1 MKAKWFIWLGTC
13 SLRDLY
19 LTTGVCSTAQ
29 FHCRQ
34 AFILFKQAFHTY
46 WMNDCENT
54 SFVQSEIRKII
65 VLHTGR
71 HQMASNFWNV
81 SVSKKI
87 SQYVWIKNIIPPYP
101 WYHGKCLNDSYS
113 LVAMHQKPHS
123 FAALASS
130 LFWWIV
136 TRKKIVRTHF
146 PQNNLYI
153 LTFLK
158 GSPCNGQPATDLE
171 AIIQRCHPSKF
182 CWHPPGRC

>member
-1 MKAKWFIWLGTC
+1 MIH
-13 SLRDLY
+13 
-19 LTTGVCSTAQ
+19 LTGNMRFTRLVPDNWSYSTAQ

-54 SFVQSEIRKII
+54 SFVQSEIRAII

-113 LVAMHQKPHS
+113 LVAMHQRPHS

-130 LFWWIV
+130 LFWWIA
-136 TRKKIVRTHF
+136 TRKKLFV
-146 PQNNLYI
+146 
-153 LTFLK
+153 LTFHK
-158 GSPCNGQPATDLE
+158 
-171 AIIQRCHPSKF
+171 IISIS
-182 CWHPPGRC
+182 